1 MMKGDNL
8 TDQFLRRTNLTMVG
22 RSRIRASFAL
32 LGKRS
37 ESEIRRPGPSPP
49 APPRNLPAWDVF
61 SYASEYDVAEQQR
74 PATQH
79 DEVAMRSF
87 QLPFV
92 AEADVVD
99 AIDQRRVGAPR

>member
-1 MMKGDNL
+1 L
-8 TDQFLRRTNLTMVG
+8 F
-22 RSRIRASFAL
+22 SCSASLYEFAV
-32 LGKRS
+32 K
-37 ESEIRRPGPSPP
+37 
-49 APPRNLPAWDVF
+49 
-61 SYASEYDVAEQQR
+61 QR